1 MKTVIAAPE
10 ELNRQI
16 AGKIQALL
24 KEKPDAVLG
33 LTAGHSTQGLYAL
46 LGQLCARKEIS
57 FAKAKVFAVT
67 EYVGAEP
74 GCSCRDILLRELI
87 DHTDLNPANFFLP
100 DENAPEQYDAAIR
113 SAGGLDLCLL
123 GIGIN
128 GHIGYNEPA
137 TPFDSLTH
145 LQRLTDATRRQYAGT
160 DRQLTEQALT
170 MGIKTIV
177 SSRETLLLATGPEK
191 ADAVFKMIY
200 GRTDSTVPAAFL
212 QIPLEVTAYID
223 PAAAGKL

>member
-1 MKTVIAAPE
+1 MKTVIAAPAD
-10 ELNRQI
+10 LNRQI

-33 LTAGHSTQGLYAL
+33 LTAGRTTQGLYRL
-46 LGQLCARKEIS
+46 LRQMCAQREIS

-67 EYVGAEP
+67 EYVGAQP
-74 GCSCRDILLRELI
+74 GCSCRDILQRELI
-87 DHTDLNPANFFLP
+87 DQTDLDPANFFVP
-100 DENAPEQYDAAIR
+100 VENAPEQYDAAIR

-137 TPFDSLTH
+137 TPFGSLTH
-145 LQRLTDATRRQYAGT
+145 LQKLTDATCRQYAGT
-160 DRQLTEQALT
+160 DRQLTEKALT

-177 SSRETLLLATGPEK
+177 SSRETLLLAAGPEK

-212 QIPLEVTAYID
+212 QIPLEVTAYLD

>member
-1 MKTVIAAPE
+1 MKTVIAAPAD
-10 ELNRQI
+10 LNRQI

-33 LTAGHSTQGLYAL
+33 LTAGRSTQGLYAL
-46 LGQLCARKEIS
+46 LSQMCARKELNL
-57 FAKAKVFAVT
+57 AKARIFAVT

-74 GCSCRDILLRELI
+74 GCSCREILERELI
-87 DHTDLNPANFFLP
+87 GKTDLNPANFFVP
-100 DENAPEQYDAAIR
+100 DAKAPEQFDAAIR

-137 TPFDSLTH
+137 TPFESLTH
-145 LQRLTDATRRQYAGT
+145 LQKLTDATCRQYAGT
-160 DRQLTEQALT
+160 DRQLTEKALT

-223 PAAAGKL
+223 PAAAEKL